1 MNKQNK
7 FDSKMFHN
15 KNQELYKTKSRPLH
29 FHSLFYSHEEKEIFT
44 RMKHFSVNDMHTI
57 GIPLLILKFLKNLF
71 FYESSSL
78 HG

>member
-1 MNKQNK
+1 
-7 FDSKMFHN
+7 MFHN
-15 KNQELYKTKSRPLH
+15 KNQELYKTKPRPLY
-29 FHSLFYSHEEKEIFT
+29 FHSLFYSHEEKEIST

-71 FYESSSL
+71 LYESSSL